1 MSFLIDF
8 LNNISGAELVALS
21 SVLAILISQELD
33 TDEINILGSFLS
45 SLGDNLTTIGATE
58 QN

>member
-1 MSFLIDF
+1 MIDF